1 MTFAHRDPKWKW
13 RDYLTDD
20 EAEIL
25 AAADKAK
32 AEWMKLN
39 QQRAGIQNRAIQR
52 AKYAARFTAEETTQ
66 GV

>member
-1 MTFAHRDPKWKW
+1 MRFSPRTPKWNW

-25 AAADKAK
+25 AASDKAK

-39 QQRAGIQNRAIQR
+39 QQRAAIQNRAIQR
-52 AKYAARFTAEETTQ
+52 ARYAARQEEPK
-66 GV
+66 